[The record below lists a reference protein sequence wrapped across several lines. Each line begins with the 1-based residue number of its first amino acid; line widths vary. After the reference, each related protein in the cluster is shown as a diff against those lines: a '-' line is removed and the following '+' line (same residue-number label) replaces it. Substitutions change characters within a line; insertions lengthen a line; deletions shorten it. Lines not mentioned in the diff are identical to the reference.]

1 MKTRVEAVL
10 TGTSDGLIE
19 NGVQS
24 AIVKRAV
31 HGACWLACDGLT
43 GDQQADRTAHGGF
56 ERALSHYPAEHYAQ
70 WRAQYVDRAEAF
82 EIGALGENIA
92 TYGLTEADVC
102 VGDMFYLGTATLQ
115 VAQPR
120 QPCWKPASRTGVPDL
135 TRAMA
140 EQGRAGWFYRVL
152 TPGWI
157 VPGDTLRR
165 FECGNSALT
174 LDRIWHLINAAGEP
188 SDGIRAELSAMAEIV
203 ELAPEWRRRAARKAS
218 RASGG

>member
-120 QPCWKPASRTGVPDL
+120 QPCWNPP
-135 TRAMA
+135 
-140 EQGRAGWFYRVL
+140 
-152 TPGWI
+152 
-157 VPGDTLRR
+157 
-165 FECGNSALT
+165 
-174 LDRIWHLINAAGEP
+174 
-188 SDGIRAELSAMAEIV
+188 AELACPTSPEPWPSRDVPAGSIVSSRPAGLCRGTRSGASSAV
-203 ELAPEWRRRAARKAS
+203 TVH
-218 RASGG
+218 